1 MTHGRCEFYN
11 LETLKK
17 IEIVHIFVDLESF
30 MAWKVY
36 WKLFCRTKNVF
47 GIRALRYIG
56 ANGAL
61 LQSANVF
68 FSIIGANLGAK
79 IGAWIGA
86 NLGAKSANGALL
98 QSANVFSDHWY
109 PFSRMVTCSQVPF
122 HFLWH
127 LFCDTCEGHTVP
139 NLCRHATGMITNRFQ
154 SIPDDFGHFWGML
167 HFCDIVTSQVWQLSQ
182 RPKTCHRHAQSLY
195 L

>member
-68 FSIIGANLGAK
+68 FS
-79 IGAWIGA
+79 
-86 NLGAKSANGALL
+86 
-98 QSANVFSDHWY
+98 DHWRQ
-109 PFSRMVTCSQVPF
+109 PWRQDWRMDWRQPWRQERQWRSVTERQCFFRSLVPVLTNGHLFSSPVPF
-122 HFLWH
+122 FVTPLLWH
-127 LFCDTCEGHTVP
+127 LWGSYSPKSLQACYW
-139 NLCRHATGMITNRFQ
+139 
-154 SIPDDFGHFWGML
+154 DD
-167 HFCDIVTSQVWQLSQ
+167 
-182 RPKTCHRHAQSLY
+182 Y
-195 L
+195 